1 MGTGLPMKEGQV
13 YVQDTATG
21 IGKCLGAVQ
30 GGFGIRAVVLS
41 KPIAE
46 RKLVIS
52 EAMSALLKSSG
63 SGAAVVNEPDCD
75 MAAVKLPHV
84 PIVQLV

>member
-1 MGTGLPMKEGQV
+1 MDSRCQIPHETTRNPLASVYAWPLYKVVSGSELLYWVSPSLKE
-13 YVQDTATG
+13 
-21 IGKCLGAVQ
+21 
-30 GGFGIRAVVLS
+30 
-41 KPIAE
+41 
-46 RKLVIS
+46 KLVIS
-52 EAMSALLKSSG
+52 EAMSALLKLAG